1 MGHQRLSIALIYLKP
16 TGIIS
21 NVPKTENF
29 GMKEIDIYENEI
41 ASITAPSH
49 RQQDFLHVTCSAAV
63 VSKLTSQAITDGES
77 RRLKKLGNRSKEV
90 YNWAGVTLNSAD
102 NDGASRKSQKS
113 ICTDQVVLKDQSINA
128 SMKHWKM

>member
-1 MGHQRLSIALIYLKP
+1 
-16 TGIIS
+16 
-21 NVPKTENF
+21 
-29 GMKEIDIYENEI
+29 MKEINTYENEVS
-41 ASITAPSH
+41 SITAPAL

-63 VSKLTSQAITDGES
+63 VSKLTSRAITDGES

-102 NDGASRKSQKS
+102 NDGTSRKSQKS